1 MKFKLPKIEKIP
13 EAYSAIADNR
23 ITLGENE
30 ATVLSSDRTKEY
42 KITWEDSAYSSNDNA
57 SYWQGQLGYPVIA
70 VLMLQNKL
78 SLNRQIAQN
87 FQNIP
92 WKKLNTS
99 YKNNYSAALEEVYND
114 FSNKNVDCEEIKKE
128 IDKVY
133 EEITK
138 LDIELKRGKLK

>member
-1 MKFKLPKIEKIP
+1 
-13 EAYSAIADNR
+13 
-23 ITLGENE
+23 
-30 ATVLSSDRTKEY
+30 
-42 KITWEDSAYSSNDNA
+42 
-57 SYWQGQLGYPVIA
+57 
-70 VLMLQNKL
+70 MLQNKL

-114 FSNKNVDCEEIKKE
+114 LANKNVDCEAIKKE

-133 EEITK
+133 EEINK
-138 LDIELKRGKLK
+138 LDIDLKRGKLK